1 MSATIQ
7 CDIVSAHKEIF
18 SGEVSMFIATGT
30 AGDLGITPR
39 HAPLMT
45 TLQPGPLRL
54 ISPGGEETVFFVDSG
69 ILEVMP
75 HLITVLADT
84 AERAEHL
91 DRAAALKAKEDAE
104 RELLTSTSELK
115 MNEAEAQLAIAMA
128 QLETLERHSKKV
140 KKI

>member
-128 QLETLERHSKKV
+128 QLETLERHSKIV

>member
-54 ISPGGEETVFFVDSG
+54 ISPAGEETVFFVDSG

-128 QLETLERHSKKV
+128 QLETLERHSKIV